1 MKKAAEIFRRA
12 AMRTHRFGWA
22 MLLSVLGILILVG
35 PQIASAD
42 DDADPPSRVAR
53 LSFTSGAVSFSPAGT
68 DDWVTPEVNR
78 PITIGDKLWT
88 DKDSRAELGLGTAF
102 LRLDSQTGF
111 SFLNLDDQTT
121 QIRITEGTIN
131 VRVKELQENE
141 IFEVDTPNLAFTIQ
155 QPGSY
160 TINVNENGDV
170 TTIDIRG
177 GQGEVTGGG
186 STYPLQAGDSD
197 TFTGTDQIS
206 QNVGSLPGDDD
217 FDTWCADR
225 DQHVDQSVS
234 ARYVSDDVV
243 GYQDLDDY
251 GGWRSE
257 PDYGY
262 VWFPH
267 TTIVGWAPYRYGHW
281 VWIAPWGWTWVD
293 DAPWGFAPFHY
304 GRWVVISGVWGWV
317 PSPPRPRVVTG
328 IYVRPVYAPALVAW
342 VGGPHWG
349 VGVAAGGVGAGVAW
363 FPLGPRDVYLPSYH
377 VSRRYVENVNVSN
390 TVIINRT
397 YVTNTYNNVYV
408 NKNVTSANLHYQNQ
422 GFSGAVTATS
432 RETFTSARPVDRNVI
447 RVNEREIASAP
458 VAPMSPAFTP
468 QQRSVLGPGA
478 PARFTPPSRIVSRQV
493 VARTPPPAAAVPF
506 NRQQQAIE
514 ANGGRPLSVTQQRSL
529 QPANDQIHDNVRIA
543 PQGRRVVPQPQANQP
558 TGVGNTAGT
567 SRPYTGRP
575 PVSRPSSPGAINPQV
590 QQQQQRQ
597 LEDLRQKQDLERQR
611 VEQQQIQQRQQLEK
625 QNADERKQQQ
635 VREHQQ
641 QQLQKMEQKHDSD
654 ARKLEQKQRNEAQ
667 KERKESKPPKESK
680 PSKPSNHR

>member
-1 MKKAAEIFRRA
+1 
-12 AMRTHRFGWA
+12 MRTYRFRWA
-22 MLLSVLGILILVG
+22 TLLGVLGILALMG

-53 LSFTSGAVSFSPAGT
+53 LNYTSGAVSFSPAGT

-102 LRLDSQTGF
+102 IRLDSQTGF

-131 VRVKELQENE
+131 VRVKELENNE

-155 QPGSY
+155 HPGSY
-160 TINVNENGDV
+160 AINVNENGDV
-170 TTIDIRG
+170 TTINVRD

-186 STYPLQAGDSD
+186 NTYSLQAGESD
-197 TFTGTDQIS
+197 TFTGTDQIAE
-206 QNVGSLPGDDD
+206 NTGSLPADDD

-225 DQHVDQSVS
+225 DQGDDRSIS
-234 ARYVSDDVV
+234 ARYVSNDVV
-243 GYQDLDDY
+243 GYQDLDNY

-267 TTIVGWAPYRYGHW
+267 TTIIGWAPYRYGHW

-304 GRWVVISGVWGWV
+304 GRWVVVGGVWGWV
-317 PSPPRPRVVTG
+317 PAPPRPRVVTG
-328 IYVRPVYAPALVAW
+328 VYVRPVYAPALVAW

-349 VGVAAGGVGAGVAW
+349 VGVATGGVAAGVAW

-377 VSRRYVENVNVSN
+377 VSQRYVENVNVSN
-390 TVIINRT
+390 TVVIKRT

-408 NKNVTSANLHYQNQ
+408 NKNVNVTNIRYQNQ
-422 GFSGAVTATS
+422 AFSGAVTATS
-432 RETFTSARPVDRNVI
+432 RTSFTSAQPVGRNMI

-458 VAPMSPAFTP
+458 VAPMSPGFAP
-468 QQRSVLGPGA
+468 QQRSVLGPGG
-478 PARFTPPSRIVSRQV
+478 PARFTPPARVVSRQV

-514 ANGGRPLSVTQQRSL
+514 ANGGRPLSVSQQRNL
-529 QPANDQIHDNVRIA
+529 QPANEQPRSNVRIA
-543 PQGRRVVPQPQANQP
+543 PEGRRVVPQNQTNPP
-558 TGVGNTAGT
+558 TGSNSTGGT
-567 SRPYTGRP
+567 RRPYNDRP
-575 PVSRPSSPGAINPQV
+575 PVSRPPAATTTNPQI
-590 QQQQQRQ
+590 QQRQ
-597 LEDLRQKQDLERQR
+597 QQELEDLRQKQDQERQR

-625 QNADERKQQQ
+625 QNADERKQEQ
-635 VREHQQ
+635 VRERQQ
-641 QQLQKMEQKHDSD
+641 QELQKMEQKHDSD
-654 ARKLEQKQRNEAQ
+654 AQKLEQKQKKEVQ
-667 KERKESKPPKESK
+667 KERKESKPPKEPKSSK
-680 PSKPSNHR
+680 PPSNHG